1 MIEVCNVIAASGGFD
16 LNYSDKVMDHFMNPR
31 NVGVIEDAD
40 GVGRTGNPVC
50 GDLMEM
56 SVKID
61 GDVITDIKFR
71 TFGCGAAIATSSM
84 ATEMIKGK
92 TIEEA
97 LEITNRAIAEALD
110 GLPPIKMH
118 CSVLAADALR
128 ATLADYYKRRGQLD
142 RAAELLNEEVA
153 RPCDTE
159 EARQPLHWHDFGRMV
174 RALYTAYPDVEPL
187 DLSLTKLFKMILQ
200 LPGFADDPH
209 AVGEEQLEKLQLAWH
224 EIRQA

>member
-1 MIEVCNVIAASGGFD
+1 
-16 LNYSDKVMDHFMNPR
+16 MDHFMNPR

-61 GDVITDIKFR
+61 DDVISDIKFR

-84 ATEMIKGK
+84 ATELIKGK
-92 TIEEA
+92 TIDEA

-118 CSVLAADALR
+118 CSVLAAEALR
-128 ATLADYYKRRGQLD
+128 ATLADYYTRHGQMEKASALVD
-142 RAAELLNEEVA
+142 EDVVEPVEAGETQEVLKW
-153 RPCDTE
+153 
-159 EARQPLHWHDFGRMV
+159 QDFGRMV
-174 RALYTAYPDVEPL
+174 RVLNTAYPDVDPL
-187 DLSLTKLFKMILQ
+187 DLSTAKLFKMILQ
-200 LPGFADDPH
+200 LPGFDDDPD
-209 AVGEEQLEKLQLAWH
+209 AATEEQLEKLQMAWH
-224 EIRQA
+224 EVQSG

>member
-1 MIEVCNVIAASGGFD
+1 LE
-16 LNYSDKVMDHFMNPR
+16 YSDKVMDHFMNPR

-56 SVKID
+56 SVRID
-61 GDVITDIKFR
+61 GDVIRDIKFR

-92 TIEEA
+92 TIDEA

-128 ATLADYYKRRGQLD
+128 STLADYYTRQGRLEK
-142 RAAELLNEEVA
+142 AADLKDEDVDQ
-153 RPCDTE
+153 PVDSE
-159 EARQPLHWHDFGRMV
+159 EARLPLHWTDFSRMV
-174 RALYTAYPDVEPL
+174 RALNSAYPGIDPL
-187 DLSLTKLFKMILQ
+187 DLTMTKLFKMILQ
-200 LPGFADDPH
+200 LPGFEDNPD
-209 AVGEEQLEKLQLAWH
+209 VVREEQLEKLQMAWH
-224 EIRQA
+224 EMLAA

>member
-1 MIEVCNVIAASGGFD
+1 LE
-16 LNYSDKVMDHFMNPR
+16 YSEKVLDHFMNPR
-31 NVGVIEDAD
+31 NVGTVEDAD

-56 SVKID
+56 SIRID
-61 GDVITDIKFR
+61 GDVISDIKFR

-97 LEITNRAIAEALD
+97 LEISNRAIAEALD

-128 ATLADYYKRRGQLD
+128 STLADYYTRQGQMD
-142 RAAELLNEEVA
+142 RAAELMDEKVDEPVDA
-153 RPCDTE
+153 E
-159 EARQPLHWHDFGRMV
+159 EARQSLLWSEFGRIV
-174 RALYTAYPDVEPL
+174 WALNSAYPDVDPL
-187 DLSLTKLFKMILQ
+187 DLSMTKLFKMILK
-200 LPGFADDPH
+200 LPGFEDDPH
-209 AVGEEQLEKLQLAWH
+209 AGSEEELEKLQMAWH
-224 EIRQA
+224 EVRTA